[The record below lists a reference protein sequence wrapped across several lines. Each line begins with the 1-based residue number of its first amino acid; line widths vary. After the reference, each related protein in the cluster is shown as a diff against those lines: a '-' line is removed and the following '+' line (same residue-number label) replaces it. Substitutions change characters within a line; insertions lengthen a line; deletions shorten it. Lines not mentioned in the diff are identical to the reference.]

1 MAKKK
6 MAVVIPLT
14 PSFLKVGEQYVSIGE
29 FTEDELREIGKEWT
43 ENLIKKANKIAE
55 YKKEK

>member
-1 MAKKK
+1 MAEKK

-14 PSFLKVGEQYVSIGE
+14 PSFIKVSEQYVSIDE
-29 FTEDELREIGKEWT
+29 FTEDELREIGREWT
-43 ENLIKKANKIAE
+43 ENLIKKANKKAE

>member
-1 MAKKK
+1 

-14 PSFLKVGEQYVSIGE
+14 PSFIKVSEQYVSIDE
-29 FTEDELREIGKEWT
+29 FTEDELREIGREWT
-43 ENLIKKANKIAE
+43 ENLIKKANKKAE